1 MAQVHIPDNQRER
14 EQLQQPSRP
23 QVQEQITRADRQVK
37 RRFGT
42 TDLIIILAVIAAI
55 ALLVVAA
62 SRWTARFTPT
72 VTIDLSFTALP
83 AYAGYSLLRM
93 ILGYLLSLVFT
104 LIYGHIAA
112 THRHASTV
120 MVPLLDILQSI
131 PILSFLPVVILAL
144 VAAFP
149 HSNVGLEL
157 ASVIFIFTSQAWNMT
172 FSFYHSVRT
181 LPADLREVA
190 IVTRLRPW
198 RRFMTLEVPSSMIG
212 LIWNSM
218 MSWAGGWFFLMAS
231 EQFTLGKQSFQLPGL
246 GSYLQAAAN
255 AGNTGAI
262 LLGLLTLIVLI
273 ILLDLLFWRPLV
285 AWADKFKVEMSSG
298 ADTPHS
304 PVLDALRRSALLA
317 TLSRRIF
324 APVGRWLAALLDR
337 LQPLP
342 GSSNVLL
349 AEEQSQP
356 PTLFSVR
363 RVVNWAI
370 TIVLAIIGL
379 IGLWF
384 MLRLLIQVPLATWG
398 TLIIATLLTWLRTLV
413 ALAVGIAWTVPLG
426 VAIGLSPRWSRRLQ
440 PVVQVVASIPATA
453 VFPILL
459 LALVGLPGG
468 LSFAAILLMLLGTQ
482 WYILFNVIAGAMA
495 IPSDLRE
502 ATSVYHVSGWRRW
515 RTLILP
521 AIFPY
526 LVTGMLTASGGAW
539 NASIVSEYVQFN
551 NHTVSTIGL
560 GASIASAA
568 ASGNFAMLLA
578 GTLLM
583 AAVVVLIN
591 RLLWKRL
598 YALAERRYT
607 LG

>member
-23 QVQEQITRADRQVK
+23 QIQEQSTRAERQVK
-37 RRFGT
+37 RRFGI

-55 ALLVVAA
+55 TLLVVAA

-72 VTIDLSFTALP
+72 VKIDLSFTALP

-112 THRHASTV
+112 THRHASIV

-131 PILSFLPVVILAL
+131 PILSFLPVVILTL
-144 VAAFP
+144 VAVFP
-149 HSNVGLEL
+149 NSNVGLEL
-157 ASVIFIFTSQAWNMT
+157 ASVILIFTSQAWNMT

-198 RRFMTLEVPSSMIG
+198 QRFVTLELPSSMIG

-231 EQFTLGKQSFQLPGL
+231 EQFVLGSHSFQLPGL

-255 AGNTGAI
+255 AGDTGAL
-262 LLGLLTLIVLI
+262 LLGLATLIILI

-285 AWADKFKVEMSSG
+285 AWADKFKVELSSG
-298 ADTPHS
+298 SDTPHS
-304 PVLDALRRSALLA
+304 PVLNALRRSAFIAFINHKVFYPIGRLLA
-317 TLSRRIF
+317 GILN
-324 APVGRWLAALLDR
+324 R
-337 LQPLP
+337 LQPLDSDLP
-342 GSSNVLL
+342 SPSTAKETSRFTVGRIVAYIFILLL
-349 AEEQSQP
+349 AA
-356 PTLFSVR
+356 F
-363 RVVNWAI
+363 VVWGI
-370 TIVLAIIGL
+370 WEMVL
-379 IGLWF
+379 
-384 MLRLLIQVPLATWG
+384 LLIQVNLAAWG
-398 TLIIATLLTWLRTLV
+398 SLLLAAFATWLRTLA
-413 ALAVGIAWTVPLG
+413 ALLIGVAWTVPLG

-440 PVVQVVASIPATA
+440 PVVQVIASVPATA
-453 VFPILL
+453 LFPVLL

-482 WYILFNVIAGAMA
+482 WYILFNVIAGAMS

-502 ATSVYHVSGWRRW
+502 ATTVYHVSGWRRW

-526 LVTGMLTASGGAW
+526 LITGLLTASGGAW

-568 ASGNFAMLLA
+568 ASGDFAMVLA

-583 AAVVVLIN
+583 AIFVVVLN

-607 LG
+607 LA